1 MPNKYLLGILLVPS
15 FILLVPL
22 VAMQFTTEVNWTL
35 SDFVFA
41 WVIMAGTGLAYRLV
55 TRQAANLAYRFAAG
69 LALAAAF
76 MVVWGNLAVGF
87 IGSEGNPANL
97 MYAGVLAIGLVGA
110 FLARFQPQGMAL
122 AMSATALAQFLVP
135 VIALP
140 FWKAEVT
147 LLVFGLN
154 AIFVVLFAGSAWL
167 FQRAARQPQR
177 PGVETMA

>member
-1 MPNKYLLGILLVPS
+1 MLNKYTIGILLVPS
-15 FILLVPL
+15 LLLLVPL
-22 VAMQFTTEVNWTL
+22 VAMQFTAEVNWTL

-41 WVIMAGTGLAYRLV
+41 WVIMAGTGLAYRLA
-55 TRQAANLAYRFAAG
+55 TRQAANLAYRFAVG

-110 FLARFQPQGMAL
+110 LIARFQPRGMAL
-122 AMSATALAQFLVP
+122 AMIATAFAQFLVP

-140 FWKAEVT
+140 FWKSEVT

-154 AIFVVLFAGSAWL
+154 ACFAVLFAGSAWL
-167 FQRAARQPQR
+167 FQRAARQSR
-177 PGVETMA
+177 RTGVETMA

>member
-1 MPNKYLLGILLVPS
+1 MPNKSILGILLVPS

-41 WVIMAGTGLAYRLV
+41 WVIMAGTGLAYWLA
-55 TRQAANLAYRFAAG
+55 TRNAANLAYRFAAG

-76 MVVWGNLAVGF
+76 MIVWGNLAVGF
-87 IGSEGNPANL
+87 IGGEGNPANL
-97 MYAGVLAIGLVGA
+97 MYAGVLALGFAGA
-110 FLARFQPQGMAL
+110 LIARFQPQGMARAL
-122 AMSATALAQFLVP
+122 YTTALAQFLVP

-140 FWKAEVT
+140 FWRSEVT
-147 LLVFGLN
+147 LLVIGLN
-154 AIFVVLFAGSAWL
+154 SFFVLMFAGSAWL
-167 FQRAARQPQR
+167 FQRAACQSNR

>member
-1 MPNKYLLGILLVPS
+1 MPNKSILGILLVPS
-15 FILLVPL
+15 FILLVSL
-22 VAMQFTTEVNWTL
+22 VAMQFTAEVNWTL

-41 WVIMAGTGLAYRLV
+41 WVIMAGTGLAYRLA
-55 TRQAANLAYRFAAG
+55 TRNAANLPYRFGVG
-69 LALAAAF
+69 LGLAAAF
-76 MVVWGNLAVGF
+76 MIVWGNLAVGF

-110 FLARFQPQGMAL
+110 FIARFQPQGMAL
-122 AMSATALAQFLVP
+122 AMIATALAQFLVP
-135 VIALP
+135 VIAL
-140 FWKAEVT
+140 FLLKSEVP

-154 AIFVVLFAGSAWL
+154 TFFVVLFAGSAWL